1 MSRERWRKSMRST
14 IPFEERACPA
24 RGFLSGGLRRERGST
39 KRGPV
44 SPRTRREQDEPVTRF
59 AVQLTGM
66 VGETIGLPASRSAR
80 QLQSGLGMGGA
91 GLGGR
96 VSTERPS
103 VNLCTDSRL
112 ARSSFRTKE
121 GSVGCALARSVSF
134 LRTSRSCGRLSAPL
148 GGRAVPAHFPEGPF
162 PVPSLEGRSLRVPVI
177 QQRRAAASPGLLAH
191 VDCFRLTRLAKSRR
205 SGTPI
210 GRSPPPRSEARR
222 K

>member
-14 IPFEERACPA
+14 IPFQERACPA

-44 SPRTRREQDEPVTRF
+44 SPRTGREQDEPVTRF

-80 QLQSGLGMGGA
+80 QLQSGLGMGAA

-134 LRTSRSCGRLSAPL
+134 PRGPPAPVQGCPRRW

-177 QQRRAAASPGLLAH
+177 QQRRAA
-191 VDCFRLTRLAKSRR
+191 
-205 SGTPI
+205 
-210 GRSPPPRSEARR
+210 
-222 K
+222 